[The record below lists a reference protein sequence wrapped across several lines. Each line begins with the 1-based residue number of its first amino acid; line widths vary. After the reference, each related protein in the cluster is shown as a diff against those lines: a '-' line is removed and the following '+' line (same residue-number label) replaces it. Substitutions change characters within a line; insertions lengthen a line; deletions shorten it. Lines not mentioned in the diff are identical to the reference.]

1 MTRPSTPTVFLH
13 VGTPKSGTTYLQ
25 SRFSGNHEQAA
36 QQGLLWP
43 GPAWSRHVEAVRE
56 LWRLS
61 DGELPKPGGPW
72 NRLAREAL
80 GWRGESVLISME
92 WLSEVTPHQARVA
105 VDSLRPA
112 RVEVIC
118 TARDLLRSFVA
129 QSQEMAKNYRPWPWS
144 QIVEEVLTDKEGPAH
159 RRFWGQQDLS
169 RILGT
174 WLEVVPA
181 GRVHLVTVPPP
192 GADPAVLWD
201 RFCDVLGIDGSA
213 FTLPER
219 DNASLG
225 VVSTVLMQRLNR
237 VAKERGLSHRDY
249 ARALRKAIAFG
260 VLSPRR
266 GEEGP
271 IAVDE
276 ELETF
281 LRARAEGM
289 VSELRTLGLDVR
301 GDWDDLVPRHSTRGR
316 RPEEVTDDE
325 LLDLALEALV
335 TLAVTTSKEL
345 DELHREVGREDGS
358 TPARRRVEAVVGR
371 AVRQARGAARSARG
385 GTRRPG

>member
-1 MTRPSTPTVFLH
+1 MTRHSSPTVFLH
-13 VGTPKSGTTYLQ
+13 IGTPKSGTTYLQ
-25 SRFSGNHEQAA
+25 SRFSRNHEQVA

-43 GPAWSRHVEAVRE
+43 GPSWSRHVEAVRE
-56 LWRLS
+56 LWRLA
-61 DGELPKPGGPW
+61 DGELPKPNGPW

-105 VDSLRPA
+105 IDSLRPA

-129 QSQEMAKNYRPWPWS
+129 QSQEMAKNYRPWPWA
-144 QIVEEVLTDKEGPAH
+144 QIVEEVVTDKQGPAY
-159 RRFWGQQDLS
+159 RRFWGQQDLVK
-169 RILGT
+169 ILGT

-181 GRVHLVTVPPP
+181 DSVHLVTVPPP
-192 GADPAVLWD
+192 GADPSVLWD
-201 RFCDVLGIDGSA
+201 RFCDVLGIDGSG
-213 FTLPER
+213 FTPPER

-237 VAKERGLSHRDY
+237 VAKERRLSHRDY
-249 ARALRKAIAFG
+249 ARAVRKAIAFG

-276 ELETF
+276 KLEAF
-281 LRARAEGM
+281 LRVRAEGM
-289 VSELRTLGLDVR
+289 VSELRELGLDLR
-301 GDWDDLVPRHSTRGR
+301 GEWDDLIPRQSTRGR

-325 LLDLALEALV
+325 LLELALEALV
-335 TLAVTTSKEL
+335 TLAVTTSKEI
-345 DELHREVGREDGS
+345 DELRGEVGREDGS
-358 TPARRRVEAVVGR
+358 PRSRRRVGKAVGR
-371 AVRQARGAARSARG
+371 AVRQARGVARSARSG
-385 GTRRPG
+385 ARRQG